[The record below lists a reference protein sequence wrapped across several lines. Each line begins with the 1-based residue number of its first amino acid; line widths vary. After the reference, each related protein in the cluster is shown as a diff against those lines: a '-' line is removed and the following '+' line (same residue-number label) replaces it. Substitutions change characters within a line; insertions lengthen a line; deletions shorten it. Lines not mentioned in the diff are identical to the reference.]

1 MSSPSH
7 LKARKKYYES
17 HKDLERERSRI
28 RMQKAR
34 SKKKESTDQEADDR
48 PPNSP
53 HPSLERKYSER
64 QHSPLTDDPLPE
76 SSGES
81 TQLDNVAQLRAHI
94 AYLHAKKEKNYS
106 VQPSNASNAKSPL
119 EAFDQIPQL
128 PSQPSDEQSS
138 SEEFDPNPQLH
149 SQPPPLPPPPPQ
161 RPTRLQPYTP
171 VCPPPGMPSAAQLRI
186 FLEDLIDNYRVGLEF
201 LHHYEKYEKIIEAL
215 ERDEVESSLLL
226 E

>member
-1 MSSPSH
+1 
-7 LKARKKYYES
+7 
-17 HKDLERERSRI
+17 
-28 RMQKAR
+28 
-34 SKKKESTDQEADDR
+34 
-48 PPNSP
+48 
-53 HPSLERKYSER
+53 
-64 QHSPLTDDPLPE
+64 
-76 SSGES
+76 
-81 TQLDNVAQLRAHI
+81 LDNVAQLRAHI
-94 AYLHAKKEKNYS
+94 AYLHAKKEKNHS

-171 VCPPPGMPSAAQLRI
+171 ICPPPGMPSAAQLRMLVLLFNI
-186 FLEDLIDNYRVGLEF
+186 ICILCINFSCPASRFLEDLIDNYRVGLEF